1 MKKVLIEAELFLRL
15 ASSPGGNLE
24 IQEGEIQGRAPQKKQ
39 PRAEKPGLLGPR
51 FGSFVVFF
59 PFQQRGHMSGLGLS
73 GVVSRQAW
81 AGPPAGGK
89 PPFLTE
95 KLTIKI
101 IRRVSKRQLY
111 TDTQAA
117 G

>member
-1 MKKVLIEAELFLRL
+1 
-15 ASSPGGNLE
+15 
-24 IQEGEIQGRAPQKKQ
+24 
-39 PRAEKPGLLGPR
+39 
-51 FGSFVVFF
+51 
-59 PFQQRGHMSGLGLS
+59 MSGLGLS